1 MSELCPTL
9 SNLLLLGFERRA
21 SEFGMETVGYRFQFL
36 DLTASEGLN
45 KYFREVVFLGGVLNT
60 VRSKALIDS
69 ELPVDLDTPEAA
81 AAWAS
86 YALQS
91 HRGELE
97 PLPDWMLYGEL
108 NRDQLPWVRKQR
120 EFEARPRCYINRDYA
135 RVFRRALQRSIAE
148 LEDEAVVR
156 IDFDGCVLTARLN
169 GSTHGVDAEG
179 EAWPHPFEI
188 AVSSETQLPSRFM
201 APRVEVSYYDGVVHF
216 GRDSYN
222 AEEAVT

>member
-1 MSELCPTL
+1 
-9 SNLLLLGFERRA
+9 
-21 SEFGMETVGYRFQFL
+21 METVGYRFQFL

-120 EFEARPRCYINRDYA
+120 EFEARPRCYINRDPDF
-135 RVFRRALQRSIAE
+135 FRFTPSSGRGRHLRRMSE
-148 LEDEAVVR
+148 
-156 IDFDGCVLTARLN
+156 FDPL
-169 GSTHGVDAEG
+169 
-179 EAWPHPFEI
+179 
-188 AVSSETQLPSRFM
+188 LPSHAFI
-201 APRVEVSYYDGVVHF
+201 
-216 GRDSYN
+216 DSPH
-222 AEEAVT
+222 VTP

>member
-60 VRSKALIDS
+60 VRSTALIDS

-108 NRDQLPWVRKQR
+108 NRDQLPWVRQQR
-120 EFEARPRCYINRDYA
+120 
-135 RVFRRALQRSIAE
+135 
-148 LEDEAVVR
+148 
-156 IDFDGCVLTARLN
+156 
-169 GSTHGVDAEG
+169 
-179 EAWPHPFEI
+179 
-188 AVSSETQLPSRFM
+188 
-201 APRVEVSYYDGVVHF
+201 
-216 GRDSYN
+216 
-222 AEEAVT
+222 